1 MYRKIKLYGKLAEF
15 IGNNEF
21 EVNPSVVNTAKNAV
35 RFLTSNFKGVEKHI
49 SENSYQIKIGNNFL
63 NENELDFPVGKEN
76 IHIIPVIQGSGGVGR
91 IVGGIALI
99 GLGIATGGAGFG
111 LFTKAG
117 WGAATFG
124 TKALVYGGGLMAL
137 SGASSLLAPQP
148 PTPDFQSGQDPRI
161 SFNFSGIQ
169 NVTRAGTPIPLCY
182 GEIFT
187 GSVVISAQ
195 VDTEQVQA

>member
-15 IGNNEF
+15 VGTNEF
-21 EVNPSVVNTAKNAV
+21 EVNSSVVKTPLNAV
-35 RFLTSNFKGVEKHI
+35 RFLTSNFKGLEKHI
-49 SENSYQIKIGNNFL
+49 LKNNYQVKVGNSFIE
-63 NENELDFPVGKEN
+63 ENELNFPIGKQN

-91 IVGGIALI
+91 IVGGIALV
-99 GLGIATGGAGFG
+99 GLGIATGGAGFS
-111 LFTKAG
+111 LFTAKG
-117 WGAATFG
+117 WAAATFG

-137 SGASSLLAPQP
+137 SGASSLLTPQP

-169 NVTRAGTPIPLCY
+169 NVTRAGTPIPLIY